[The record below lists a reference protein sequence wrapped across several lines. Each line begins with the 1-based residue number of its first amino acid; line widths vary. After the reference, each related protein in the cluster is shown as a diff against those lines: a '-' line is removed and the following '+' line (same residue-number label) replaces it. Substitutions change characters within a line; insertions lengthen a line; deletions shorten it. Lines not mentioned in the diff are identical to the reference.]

1 MHHWVKKHIHRSW
14 LARISHMSSAH
25 CNCLPLAELGVNYV
39 PSGSKQK
46 KTQKCTNFS
55 TLPCWHPSALMVTQR
70 KTSPPHPCKVLPSQQ
85 NAPVILEKKPRNQS
99 LGQWRAEMVLN
110 LFLQTL
116 SVTIPYLRL
125 FVPLRAA
132 GTICSSECCGEL
144 CSRAHFPRGCADPE
158 AQAPAWAL
166 PLPIPSW
173 LCAFHTLSANLDLKS
188 RLNHSNCSY
197 SSSTQTNQHQH
208 FQSRSFTLMQLVKS
222 R

>member
-1 MHHWVKKHIHRSW
+1 MHKFLHPAL
-14 LARISHMSSAH
+14 LAS
-25 CNCLPLAELGVNYV
+25 LGPHGNTEKNQ
-39 PSGSKQK
+39 PSTSLQGPAIP
-46 KTQKCTNFS
+46 TKCTCD
-55 TLPCWHPSALMVTQR
+55 PG
-70 KTSPPHPCKVLPSQQ
+70 
-85 NAPVILEKKPRNQS
+85 KKPRNQS

-144 CSRAHFPRGCADPE
+144 CSRAHFPRGSADPE